1 MYIYVYVCIYIYI
14 SGLTTRPSVSPWL
27 GVCVHARVCVRACA
41 CVARASK
48 WLCFEQHLHTYAMCV
63 GPIDSD
69 IDLDIYYLLYCAVH

>member
-27 GVCVHARVCVRACA
+27 GVCVHA

-48 WLCFEQHLHTYAMCV
+48 WLCFEQHLLYIHILCV
-63 GPIDSD
+63 
-69 IDLDIYYLLYCAVH
+69 